1 MAFSAFLDTCVL
13 VPSLQR
19 DILLEA
25 ACAHLYRPLWSDR
38 VEEELGKTLEGLL
51 REKGLSVDA
60 GQNYICRLLNQM
72 NDSLPDTKVNVPLV
86 SSPRL
91 RLQLPDPGDCHIVEA
106 AMLGRADVI
115 VTHNLRHFPDAS
127 LPGALF
133 SQSLDNFLSDLLSH
147 NPAVM
152 GHVLNEIA
160 GRSGRKGPVWSVE
173 DILLTIKRETPQ
185 FVRDISNYLQAIR

>member
-25 ACAHLYRPLWSDR
+25 VCAHLYRPLWSDR

-60 GQNYICRLLNQM
+60 AQNYICRLLNQM
-72 NDSLPDTKVNVPLV
+72 ND
-86 SSPRL
+86 
-91 RLQLPDPGDCHIVEA
+91 
-106 AMLGRADVI
+106 
-115 VTHNLRHFPDAS
+115 S

-152 GHVLNEIA
+152 GHVLNVIA